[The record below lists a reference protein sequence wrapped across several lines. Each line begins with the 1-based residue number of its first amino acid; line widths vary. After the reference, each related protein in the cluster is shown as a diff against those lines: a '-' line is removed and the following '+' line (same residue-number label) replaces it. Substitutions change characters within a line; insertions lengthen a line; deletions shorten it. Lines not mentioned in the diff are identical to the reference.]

1 MIKSL
6 VRGQVVTILKRSN
19 GYEYLREGDIVIDEP
34 LTLHPSGQ
42 AVTCTI
48 DICDVVA
55 NCDVVLND
63 KAYITDE
70 HPFVFPELVGGRP
83 RNIVRR

>member
-6 VRGQVVTILKRSN
+6 TRGQVVTILTRPN
-19 GYEYLREGDIVIDEP
+19 GYEYLREGEVVIDEP
-34 LTLHPSGQ
+34 LILHPSGQ
-42 AVTCTI
+42 AVTCTVE
-48 DICDVVA
+48 ICDVVA

-83 RNIVRR
+83 KNIIRR